1 MFSFRLFGRT
11 LTAELRNG
19 IGLDFEFADSRAVW
33 MCAEGD
39 EICAMPFN
47 GLVIMVPLICIT
59 FGNVYEESEIE
70 R

>member
-1 MFSFRLFGRT
+1 MFSFRIFGRT

-19 IGLDFEFADSRAVW
+19 IGLDIEFADSRPVW
-33 MCAEGD
+33 ICKDGD

-47 GLVIMVPLICIT
+47 GMVIMVPLICIT